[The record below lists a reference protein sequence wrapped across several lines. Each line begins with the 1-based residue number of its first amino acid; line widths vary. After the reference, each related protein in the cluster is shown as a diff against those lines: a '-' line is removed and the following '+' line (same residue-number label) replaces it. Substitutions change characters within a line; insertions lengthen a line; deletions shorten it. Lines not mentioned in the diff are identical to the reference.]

1 MQSIDKVVVSTEYGI
16 RRTEYGERTSGM
28 ASRPLNA
35 EGSVG
40 WVRVRG
46 GCRDCTS
53 GVQPSLDADA
63 ATTRQI
69 HRYAASV
76 ADLGN
81 LYFVHKVGIFLSF
94 ISLRTREYYGDIT
107 DISLALR
114 AEYHAEDQR

>member
-1 MQSIDKVVVSTEYGI
+1 
-16 RRTEYGERTSGM
+16 M
-28 ASRPLNA
+28 AAVIVPQVFSRAWMPMRPL
-35 EGSVG
+35 
-40 WVRVRG
+40 
-46 GCRDCTS
+46 
-53 GVQPSLDADA
+53 LDKF
-63 ATTRQI
+63 TVS
-69 HRYAASV
+69 YAASV